1 MSKKIKTITDQKAE
15 ALKKVEELERLEKE
29 AQQDEINVLKNVED
43 SINSVAAINGMFCG
57 VILNQTDLVA
67 IFDLALK
74 TGEAVK
80 IPFRLYF
87 NE

>member
-1 MSKKIKTITDQKAE
+1 MTKKIKTINDQKQE
-15 ALKKVEELERLEKE
+15 ALKKVEELERLEAE
-29 AQQDEINVLKNVED
+29 AHQEEENILKTVED
-43 SINSVAAINGMFCG
+43 NINAVAGDNGLFCG